1 MSSTHFVPDVGGG
14 VLSQV
19 GLVHIALLAAGLCV
33 AIPAYIFIYNIYF
46 HPLAGFPGPVL
57 YRGFECMKVY
67 QQVTGRISDRL
78 HELHETYG
86 DVVRVSPW
94 ELSYTSA
101 GAWHDIAGGKG
112 GGVPT
117 NPAYGLRERDF
128 YGALGLLWLGSD
140 GHARHRRILSP
151 AFSDRSLREQE
162 PVVGKYVDLLI
173 RRMHERAGTT
183 VDMWA
188 WANFTTFDIIG
199 DLTFGEPF
207 NCLEESR
214 FHPWIFFLFSRLKM
228 MMYGQIVMT
237 MGYLGVLIEA
247 LVPRRLKQEAD
258 EHVRRTKDK
267 VDRRRER
274 AAADDAHRPD
284 FMTHILKNVTDTL
297 GPGSDAKDGSGSGSM
312 TLSELY
318 ANCQTLVIAGSETS
332 ATLISTAVH
341 SLLREPRA
349 MARLAAEVRGAFTRE
364 ADVTPLAA
372 SQLPYLHA
380 VISEALRVR
389 PPLPAGVHRRVGPG
403 GATVQGRFVP
413 EGTSLQVTHWAAYH
427 SSRNFVDPWA
437 FIPERW
443 LPAGDRGAAAR
454 FAADNRVVFQPFSVG
469 TRSCLGRG
477 LTYLETRLALARL
490 VWNFDMELMPES
502 EDWGNQ
508 RVWLL
513 YEKKPLNVRLT
524 AVRRD

>member
-1 MSSTHFVPDVGGG
+1 MSPTHFSLDVGGG
-14 VLSQV
+14 VLSHV
-19 GLVHIALLAAGLCV
+19 SLVHVALLAASLCV
-33 AIPAYIFIYNIYF
+33 AIPAYTFIYNVYF
-46 HPLAGFPGPVL
+46 HPLAGFPGPAL
-57 YRGFECMKVY
+57 YGGFECVKVY
-67 QQVTGRISDRL
+67 QQVTGRINERL
-78 HELHETYG
+78 HELHEAYG
-86 DVVRVSPW
+86 DVVRVAPW

-162 PVVGKYVDLLI
+162 PVVAKYVDLLV
-173 RRMHERAGTT
+173 RRMHEKAGSV

-237 MGYLGVLIEA
+237 MGYLGILMEA
-247 LVPRRLKQEAD
+247 LVPRRLRHEAD
-258 EHVRRTKDK
+258 EHVRCTKDK

-274 AAADDAHRPD
+274 AAAADDAHRPD
-284 FMTHILKNVTDTL
+284 FMTHILKHVTDTL
-297 GPGSDAKDGSGSGSM
+297 GPGNDSKAGDGSM

-318 ANCQTLVIAGSETS
+318 ANCQTLVMAGSETS

-349 MARLAAEVRGAFTRE
+349 MSRLAAEVRGAFAAE
-364 ADVTPLAA
+364 AEITPLTAA
-372 SQLPYLHA
+372 SRLPYLHA
-380 VISEALRVR
+380 VISESLRVR
-389 PPLPAGVHRRVGPG
+389 PPLPAGIHRRVGPG
-403 GATVQGRFVP
+403 GATVQGHFVP

-427 SSRNFVDPWA
+427 SSRNFAEPWA
-437 FIPERW
+437 FAPERW
-443 LPAGDRGAAAR
+443 LPGKGDAAAAR
-454 FAADNRVVFQPFSVG
+454 FAADNKAVFQPFSVG
-469 TRSCLGRG
+469 TRACLGRG

-502 EDWGNQ
+502 EDWDDQ
-508 RVWLL
+508 RVWML
-513 YEKKPLNVRLT
+513 YEKKPLNVKLT